1 MAYSPQWSVLF
12 EESDEEFFPVRRRF
26 ARVPPALAPFTRAS
40 PGKYLVPPGND
51 VWFNFA
57 GTAYTAPAG
66 NKTNFNFDT
75 ARQALTVGFLS
86 PNFVV
91 ETAPRSAILPGT
103 YVVEETIPPP
113 TPAPLPP
120 PPALQKP
127 WHHMARFEE
136 EEPEWRP
143 PRLGFVVQPPG
154 KHKKHHVVV
163 LMDEERARYEEDEI
177 LVVYAQRKFAPRA
190 LAVPHI
196 KPYHHVARIEEP
208 DPDWAPLVR
217 GAAQGPQPTPPRQR
231 PWHHFLWLEDLE
243 PDPVP
248 ARPQA
253 AIAPLAAPPRY
264 RPWWH
269 SILHEETELAEAF
282 PVRLF
287 TPAPALPPAASAAAA
302 ALHRFLEEPDEAQAF
317 PVRPSA
323 PPVVAVQITPWWR
336 IAWRE
341 EADEAETFPV
351 RPSAPPVVVVQ
362 ITPWW
367 RIAWR
372 EEADE
377 AETFPVRLFTPA
389 PALPPVASAAAA
401 ALHRFLEEPDEAQ
414 AFPVRPSAPPVVA
427 VQITPWWRIAWR
439 EEADEAET
447 WLPHPAGSFVG
458 VTPPPPAARIHDT
471 LFIANLGRFMNR

>member
-40 PGKYLVPPGND
+40 PGKYLAPPGND

-248 ARPQA
+248 ARRQA

-341 EADEAETFPV
+341 EADEAET
-351 RPSAPPVVVVQ
+351 
-362 ITPWW
+362 
-367 RIAWR
+367 
-372 EEADE
+372 
-377 AETFPVRLFTPA
+377 
-389 PALPPVASAAAA
+389 
-401 ALHRFLEEPDEAQ
+401 
-414 AFPVRPSAPPVVA
+414 
-427 VQITPWWRIAWR
+427 
-439 EEADEAET
+439 

>member
-1 MAYSPQWSVLF
+1 MAYSPQWQVLF
-12 EESDEEFFPVRRRF
+12 EEPDEEFFLPVRRRF
-26 ARVPPALAPFTRAS
+26 ARVPARVAPITGS
-40 PGKYLVPPGND
+40 PGGYVPPPGND
-51 VWFNFA
+51 VWFAFSGA
-57 GTAYTAPAG
+57 TYTAPAG
-66 NKTNFNFDT
+66 NQTNFNFVGL
-75 ARQALTVGFLS
+75 ARQAITVGFPS

-91 ETAPRSAILPGT
+91 ATAARDAILPGT

-248 ARPQA
+248 ARRQA

-351 RPSAPPVVVVQ
+351 R
-362 ITPWW
+362 
-367 RIAWR
+367 
-372 EEADE
+372 
-377 AETFPVRLFTPA
+377 LFTPA
-389 PALPPVASAAAA
+389 PALPPVASAVAA

-414 AFPVRPSAPPVVA
+414 AFPVRPSV
-427 VQITPWWRIAWR
+427 
-439 EEADEAET
+439 
-447 WLPHPAGSFVG
+447 
-458 VTPPPPAARIHDT
+458 
-471 LFIANLGRFMNR
+471 

>member
-208 DPDWAPLVR
+208 DPDWVPLVR

-248 ARPQA
+248 ARRQA

-269 SILHEETELAEAF
+269 SILHEETEL
-282 PVRLF
+282 
-287 TPAPALPPAASAAAA
+287 
-302 ALHRFLEEPDEAQAF
+302 
-317 PVRPSA
+317 
-323 PPVVAVQITPWWR
+323 
-336 IAWRE
+336 
-341 EADEAETFPV
+341 
-351 RPSAPPVVVVQ
+351 
-362 ITPWW
+362 
-367 RIAWR
+367 
-372 EEADE
+372 